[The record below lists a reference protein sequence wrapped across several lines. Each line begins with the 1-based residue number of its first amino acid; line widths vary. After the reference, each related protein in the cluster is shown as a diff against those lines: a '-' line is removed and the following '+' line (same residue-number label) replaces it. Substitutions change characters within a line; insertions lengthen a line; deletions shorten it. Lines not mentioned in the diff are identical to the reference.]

1 MTEVRSEAMGWSRH
15 GAPLLCLL
23 ATAGL
28 VACGDSNTKN
38 ELPHAAK
45 PAVTAMQVIE
55 RSTTVTADIVAEIKA
70 FREVE
75 LRSRV
80 TGVIDQVLFHP
91 GDMVRKDQPLFVI
104 DSRGFAATVNDARA
118 GVADA
123 EASLARIRQD
133 IERYRPLVPENAIPK
148 QTFEQAQAQEKQAE
162 AMVASRKAQLDRAQL
177 DLSYT
182 EVRSP
187 VRGQVGL
194 QKVEEGALASAG
206 STVLVTVSTL
216 DPVYA
221 YFNVPEAAYVEF
233 ARRAGDARGAIE
245 RANRPIELFLPDG
258 SAHAHTGKLDFVER
272 AVSASTGTL
281 QVRAR
286 FANPGALL
294 KPGMNVRVRVSPETV
309 TNALLVP
316 QRAVGDLLGRQFVLV
331 LDADDKVEQRF
342 VEMGERSGSLWVV
355 RNGLQASDRVIVD
368 GLQKAQP
375 GQIVAP
381 SPITEADLSRAHH
394 AHANSASAASTIT
407 KR

>member
-1 MTEVRSEAMGWSRH
+1 MTEVRSDCLGRDRS
-15 GAPLLCLL
+15 APTLMCML
-23 ATAGL
+23 AAAALAG
-28 VACGDSNTKN
+28 CGDSGPKDT
-38 ELPHAAK
+38 LPQAAK

-55 RSTTVTADIVAEIKA
+55 RTTMVTADIVAEIKA

-75 LRSRV
+75 LRPRV
-80 TGVIDQVLFHP
+80 TGVIDRVLFHP

-104 DSRGFAATVNDARA
+104 DSRAFAATVNDARA

-162 AMVASRKAQLDRAQL
+162 AMVASRKAQLVRAQL

-221 YFNVPEAAYVEF
+221 YFNVPETAYVEF

-245 RANRPIELFLPDG
+245 RADRPIELFLPDG

-272 AVSASTGTL
+272 AVSAATGTL

-294 KPGMNVRVRVSPETV
+294 KPGMNVRVRVSPQTV

-342 VEMGERSGSLWVV
+342 VQMGERAGQLWVV
-355 RNGLQASDRVIVD
+355 RDGLRAGDRVIVD

-375 GQIVAP
+375 GQIVAAT
-381 SPITEADLSRAHH
+381 PITEADLSNAQH
-394 AHANSASAASTIT
+394 AHAQPASGAQAST